1 MKRTVIVTLEVEFGD
16 LSGDARK
23 AIAKETEEHPDEL
36 PGLVDYEASEL
47 AEPFGYLETAI
58 DTEEFLAGSDIMA
71 SITASQVIEC
81 KFKEADE
88 Q

>member
-1 MKRTVIVTLEVEFGD
+1 MKRTLIVTLEVEFED
-16 LSGDARK
+16 LSDDARE
-23 AIAKETEEHPDEL
+23 ETANLIEEL
-36 PGLVDYEASEL
+36 PEELPSLADYEASEL
-47 AEPFGYLETAI
+47 AEPFGYLKTAI

-71 SITASQVIEC
+71 SITASQVVEC

>member
-1 MKRTVIVTLEVEFGD
+1 MKRTVIVTLEVEFED
-16 LSGDARK
+16 LSDDARK

-36 PGLVDYEASEL
+36 PGLVDYKASEL
-47 AEPFGYLETAI
+47 ISPYGYQVSII
-58 DTEEFLAGSDIMA
+58 DGGHDIMA